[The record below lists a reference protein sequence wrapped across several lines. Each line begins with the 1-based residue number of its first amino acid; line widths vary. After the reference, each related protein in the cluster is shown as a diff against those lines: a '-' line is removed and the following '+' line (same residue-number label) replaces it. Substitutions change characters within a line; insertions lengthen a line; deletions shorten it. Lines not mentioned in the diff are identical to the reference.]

1 VIAMPEVRMTVEE
14 YLSLIEGAHTAVG
27 TAALTPVVGRPA
39 AKAVSRTGAKI
50 QRKASGTA
58 LKGMSS
64 ALKKANKMA
73 RKKNGSFKKGW
84 SQGKVMKK
92 AHQIRKRATPKIRR
106 KRK

>member
-1 VIAMPEVRMTVEE
+1 MPEVRMTVEE

>member
-1 VIAMPEVRMTVEE
+1 MPEVRMTVEE
-14 YLSLIEGAHTAVG
+14 YLSMIEAAHTAVG
-27 TAALTPVVGRPA
+27 TRALTPVVGPA
-39 AKAVSRTGAKI
+39 PAKAVARTGAKI

-92 AHQIRKRATPKIRR
+92 AHQLRR
-106 KRK
+106 KLT